1 VPDLSFELSLG
12 VPRVAGIDEAGRG
25 PWAGPVV
32 AAAVVLDP
40 ARLSPEMLGGL
51 DDSKKLAKPVR
62 QLMYDMVTASA
73 VTAVGIAGVEEI
85 DRLNVLEAT
94 MLAMRRAFDALS
106 LPVPCAIVDGNRAPE
121 LGCRTYCLVGGDGS
135 SLSVAAASVVAK
147 VTRDRIMAGLASEY
161 PGYGWEHNAG
171 YGTRE
176 HADAL
181 SRLGVTPH
189 HRRSFAPVAR
199 LCK

>member
-1 VPDLSFELSLG
+1 MPDLSFELSLG

-135 SLSVAAASVVAK
+135 SLSIAAASVVAK

>member
-135 SLSVAAASVVAK
+135 SLSIAAASVVAK